1 MDEQSSWRVLDVVD
15 KLYDSMRS
23 YRKERCAIFIDPDSA
38 EGFIRESALQTDFL
52 NPDENAHWT
61 GVQRKAHPK
70 LKRIITG
77 DYDEWFRW
85 FMKWQRFNAFHI
97 VVLVAPIRRMVED
110 DRRGYFDGLLTRLLT
125 KQSVHRVV
133 VVEQERFHPVL
144 RKWLG
149 NESIIEES
157 TELRNKFG
165 REQFVDAISSLLYGT
180 LLSKRNLTTAAA
192 STLFAKLNPAWEA
205 GLQDVKLR
213 PSLVE
218 RSHKWLYT
226 TGYYGKEK
234 VESL

>member
-1 MDEQSSWRVLDVVD
+1 
-15 KLYDSMRS
+15 
-23 YRKERCAIFIDPDSA
+23 
-38 EGFIRESALQTDFL
+38 
-52 NPDENAHWT
+52 
-61 GVQRKAHPK
+61 
-70 LKRIITG
+70 
-77 DYDEWFRW
+77 
-85 FMKWQRFNAFHI
+85 
-97 VVLVAPIRRMVED
+97 
-110 DRRGYFDGLLTRLLT
+110 

-234 VESL
+234 VESLETPAARESIENPEQPTPPIIKQAKRRGPSELSQDWLEG